1 MARWSGVVWLWWAT
15 VAWLVARVT
24 RAMGSSSWCRVRLV
38 WLGVLLVTRMGSNAG
53 RHRGTWAADVVVSA
67 VVDRASA
74 TRRAIVEQL
83 LIEWLL
89 FAGLGGVI
97 VFWWELGCG
106 CWAPPLCCC
115 SGPLSRPSRQG

>member
-53 RHRGTWAADVVVSA
+53 RHRGTWPRMWS
-67 VVDRASA
+67 S
-74 TRRAIVEQL
+74 RRWWTGRQRLVEQL
-83 LIEWLL
+83 LNN
-89 FAGLGGVI
+89 
-97 VFWWELGCG
+97 CSTSR
-106 CWAPPLCCC
+106 CC
-115 SGPLSRPSRQG
+115 LRAWVV